1 MNTVFIMLG
10 SNTNPIINLELAKDN
25 LSLYFQI
32 VSCSIMLSTE
42 PVGSHYLSP
51 FLNIALEVQSRY
63 MLEETKLI
71 LKRIEVEMGRT
82 QNSKQ
87 QGLIPIDIDLIFWND
102 DLLHRD
108 YERFSFVKACVDQL
122 RFKT

>member
-10 SNTNPIINLELAKDN
+10 SNTNPTSNLDQAKDN
-25 LSLYFQI
+25 LALYFQI
-32 VSCSIMLSTE
+32 DACSNILATE
-42 PVGSHYLSP
+42 PVGRHYLAP
-51 FLNIALEVQSRY
+51 FLNIALKVQSRY
-63 MLEETKLI
+63 LLEETKLI
-71 LKRIEVEMGRT
+71 LKRIEIEMGRT
-82 QNSKQ
+82 ENCKQ

-122 RFKT
+122 RFKP